1 MSSSANKHPLL
12 FDKRTLMH
20 DFFLPLIQNALL
32 SANIIT
38 EKPIQIEQPADKKFG
53 DFSTNIAL
61 LIAKERKKNPREL
74 AQEIIRHIVFP
85 PETIAKIDIAG
96 AGFIN
101 FYLTPLFIMRSV
113 EKVLCEGES
122 YGQGCAGKGKTAIV
136 EYVSANPTGP
146 LTIGRGRGGVL
157 GDCIAN
163 LLETQGYNVTR
174 EYYFNDAGKQMQILG
189 ESVRLRYFECCGETV
204 EFPTTHYQGD
214 YIRDIAEAI
223 FQEQGNTLQNSD
235 DVTLFKKRA
244 ESIIFASIRAT
255 LERLGIRHD
264 SFFNEHTL
272 YTANAGGIVPN
283 QQVIAELRTKGYIA
297 EYDGAT
303 WFLTTQLG
311 QEKDKVLIKSS
322 GEPSY
327 RLPDIAYHITK
338 FERGFDLMVNIF
350 GADHIDEYP
359 DVLEALKILGYD
371 TERIKIAINQFVTTT
386 VDGETLKMSTRK
398 GNADLLDDLMDD
410 VGADATRFF
419 FIMRG
424 KDSHLNFDVELAKRQ
439 SKENPVFYLQYAHAR
454 ICSLLRLVAQETGFD
469 PQKSTEHQLMSLL
482 SSPAELQLGFAL
494 LDYPRMITTSL
505 RLLEPQKMV
514 EYLHDLAEVFHRFYQ
529 EYPILKAEPDIRNA
543 RLLLALATRQVL
555 RNGFK
560 ILGVSA
566 PDSM

>member
-1 MSSSANKHPLL
+1 
-12 FDKRTLMH
+12 MH
-20 DFFLPLIQNALL
+20 SFFFPVIQKALL
-32 SANIIT
+32 AAGVT
-38 EKPIQIEQPADKKFG
+38 TDKPIQIEQPSDKKFG

-61 LIAKERKKNPREL
+61 LAAKECRRNPREL
-74 AQEIIRHIVFP
+74 AQDIIKHLQFQPDTV
-85 PETIAKIDIAG
+85 AKIEVAG

-101 FYLTPLFIMRSV
+101 FYLAPVFIMRSV
-113 EKVLCEGES
+113 EKVLDDGDE
-122 YGQGCAGKGKTAIV
+122 YGKSNIGDGQTAIV

-174 EYYFNDAGKQMQILG
+174 EYYFNDAGRQMQILG
-189 ESVRLRYFECCGETV
+189 ESVQLRYMECCGV
-204 EFPTTHYQGD
+204 DSEFPATHYQGD
-214 YIRDIAEAI
+214 YIREIAETI
-223 FQEQGNTLQNSD
+223 FAEHNATLQEGSD
-235 DVTLFKKRA
+235 LSFFKKSA
-244 ESIIFASIRAT
+244 ETIIFASIRKT
-255 LERLGIRHD
+255 LERVGIRHD

-272 YTANAGGIVPN
+272 YSADERGIAAN
-283 QQVIAELRTKGYIA
+283 QRVIDALKEMNFIA

-303 WFLTTQLG
+303 WFLTTKLG

-338 FERGFDLMVNIF
+338 FERGFEMIVNVF

-359 DVLEALKILGYD
+359 DVLEALDILGYD
-371 TERIKIAINQFVTTT
+371 IGRIKIAINQFVTTT
-386 VDGETLKMSTRK
+386 IDGQTLKMSTRK
-398 GNADLLDDLMDD
+398 GNADLLDDLIDD
-410 VGADATRFF
+410 VGADATRLF

-424 KDSHLNFDVELAKRQ
+424 KDSHLNFDVELAKKQ

-454 ICSLLRLVAQETGFD
+454 ICSLLRMAMEETGFD
-469 PQKSTEHQLMSLL
+469 PASCKEHHLLRLL

-494 LDYPRMITTSL
+494 LNYPDMVKASL

-514 EYLHDLAEVFHRFYQ
+514 EYLHSLAELFHRFYQ
-529 EYPILKAEPDIRNA
+529 ECPILKAESDICKA
-543 RLLLALATRQVL
+543 RLFLSVATRQVL
-555 RNGFK
+555 QNGFR

-566 PDSM
+566 PQTM